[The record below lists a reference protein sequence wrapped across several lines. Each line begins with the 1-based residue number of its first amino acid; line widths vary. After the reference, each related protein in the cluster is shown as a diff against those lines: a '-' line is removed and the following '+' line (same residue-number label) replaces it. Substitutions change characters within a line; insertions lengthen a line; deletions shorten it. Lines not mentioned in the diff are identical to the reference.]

1 MLTRSGLL
9 SAQLRVT
16 IPDAADVVAT
26 VANVTLPLEAL
37 VALPSMIF
45 GSALRFTEPP
55 PNMWLLD
62 APWPPVLEVYVQA
75 HRVTVPVLVGD
86 NFGHNDEASL
96 RSETV
101 YYLDVKLEEARGLA
115 AISAQSSSRLRGCSE

>member
-62 APWPPVLEVYVQA
+62 APSNALILTNMSTTNDYVAYRPVLCAEVEQ
-75 HRVTVPVLVGD
+75 G
-86 NFGHNDEASL
+86 
-96 RSETV
+96 
-101 YYLDVKLEEARGLA
+101 
-115 AISAQSSSRLRGCSE
+115 

>member
-62 APWPPVLEVYVQA
+62 APWPPVLEVHVQA

-115 AISAQSSSRLRGCSE
+115 AISASSHPTHP

>member
-55 PNMWLLD
+55 PNMWLL
-62 APWPPVLEVYVQA
+62 ALLFE
-75 HRVTVPVLVGD
+75 
-86 NFGHNDEASL
+86 SL
-96 RSETV
+96 RRCTLADCSQDQFRV
-101 YYLDVKLEEARGLA
+101 VVHGDVAEEVC
-115 AISAQSSSRLRGCSE
+115 SSVVWV